1 MGQKVNPHGLRVG
14 VIKDWDSRWYAR
26 NEKVGDL
33 LVEDY
38 NLRKELKKRLYS
50 AGVPKIEIERDNAK
64 IKIYV
69 HCSRPGVVIGKGG
82 EEIEKLR
89 LELEKKLGKPV
100 ALNIVEVKNPDLDAQ
115 LVAENIAQ
123 QLEKRI
129 AFRRAMKNCMGRAMR
144 MGALGIKVQASGRLN
159 GAEIARTEQY
169 HDGTIP
175 LQTLRADI
183 DYGFAEAA
191 TTYGRIGIKVWIYKG
206 EILTQALRTTPRT
219 IDTKNY
225 KEREQRP
232 RRNDRYGDRNGNRQ
246 GGGFNNN
253 RQGGGFNNNNRQG
266 GGFNRQGGFNSRPA
280 GQSAPRPAAPKEGGA
295 Q

>member
-26 NEKVGDL
+26 DEKVGDL

-64 IKIYV
+64 VRIYV
-69 HCSRPGVVIGKGG
+69 HCARPGVVIGKGG

-89 LELEKKLGKPV
+89 AELEKKLGKAV
-100 ALNIVEVKNPDLDAQ
+100 DLKIVEVKNPDINAQ

-129 AFRRAMKNCMGRAMR
+129 AFRRAMKNAMGRAMR

-175 LQTLRADI
+175 LQTIRADI
-183 DYGFAEAA
+183 EYGFAEAA

-206 EILTQALRTTPRT
+206 EVLTQTLRTTPRT

-232 RRNDRYGDRNGNRQ
+232 RRDRRDGNRGGFNRGSGNRQ
-246 GGGFNNN
+246 
-253 RQGGGFNNNNRQG
+253 
-266 GGFNRQGGFNSRPA
+266 GGFNRQGGNRPA
-280 GQSAPRPAAPKEGGA
+280 GNRSAAPKEGGA

>member
-26 NEKVGDL
+26 DEKVGDL

-64 IKIYV
+64 VRIYV
-69 HCSRPGVVIGKGG
+69 HCARPGVVIGKGG

-89 LELEKKLGKPV
+89 AELEKKLGKAV
-100 ALNIVEVKNPDLDAQ
+100 DLKIVEVKNPDINAQ

-129 AFRRAMKNCMGRAMR
+129 AFRRAMKNAMGRAMR

-175 LQTLRADI
+175 LQTIRADI
-183 DYGFAEAA
+183 EYGFAEAA

-206 EILTQALRTTPRT
+206 EVLTQTLRTTPRT

-232 RRNDRYGDRNGNRQ
+232 RRDRRDGNRGGFNRGNGNRQ
-246 GGGFNNN
+246 
-253 RQGGGFNNNNRQG
+253 
-266 GGFNRQGGFNSRPA
+266 GGFNRQGGNRPA
-280 GQSAPRPAAPKEGGA
+280 GNRSAAPKEGGA

>member
-26 NEKVGDL
+26 DEKVGDL

-64 IKIYV
+64 VRIYV
-69 HCSRPGVVIGKGG
+69 HCARPGVVIGKGG

-89 LELEKKLGKPV
+89 AELEKKLGKAV
-100 ALNIVEVKNPDLDAQ
+100 DLKIVEVKNPDINAQ

-129 AFRRAMKNCMGRAMR
+129 AFRRAMKNAMGRAMR

-183 DYGFAEAA
+183 EYGFAEAA

-206 EILTQALRTTPRT
+206 EVLTQTLRTTPRT

-232 RRNDRYGDRNGNRQ
+232 RRDRRDGDRRQ
-246 GGGFNNN
+246 
-253 RQGGGFNNNNRQG
+253 
-266 GGFNRQGGFNSRPA
+266 GGFNRQGGDRRQGGFNRQGGSR
-280 GQSAPRPAAPKEGGA
+280 SAAPKEGGA